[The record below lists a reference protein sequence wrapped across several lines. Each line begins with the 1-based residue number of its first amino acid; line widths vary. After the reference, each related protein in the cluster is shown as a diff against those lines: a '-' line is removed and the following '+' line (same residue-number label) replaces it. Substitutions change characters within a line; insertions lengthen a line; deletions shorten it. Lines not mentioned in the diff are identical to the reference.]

1 MVNDP
6 RIKFFDVPKLGSY
19 FAVPLTYKS
28 CLFDASFDA
37 GVDDAV
43 ECRKLR
49 AQQEEE
55 KLKYDNN
62 KDEQEELKEFEE
74 ILEKPY
80 KFVEKQLVV
89 ALDTL
94 GQDRVFTEEQK
105 EYIIN
110 FVGFFKNQW
119 ERAENLSLKNDI

>member
-1 MVNDP
+1 M
-6 RIKFFDVPKLGSY
+6 
-19 FAVPLTYKS
+19 
-28 CLFDASFDA
+28 
-37 GVDDAV
+37 
-43 ECRKLR
+43 
-49 AQQEEE
+49 
-55 KLKYDNN
+55 KYDNN

-94 GQDRVFTEEQK
+94 GQDRVFTEQQK

-110 FVGFFKNQW
+110 FVEFFKNQW

>member
-1 MVNDP
+1 M
-6 RIKFFDVPKLGSY
+6 
-19 FAVPLTYKS
+19 
-28 CLFDASFDA
+28 
-37 GVDDAV
+37 
-43 ECRKLR
+43 
-49 AQQEEE
+49 
-55 KLKYDNN
+55 KYDNN

-80 KFVEKQLVV
+80 KFVEKQIVV

-94 GQDRVFTEEQK
+94 GQDRVFTEQQK

-110 FVGFFKNQW
+110 FVEFFKNQW

>member
-1 MVNDP
+1 M
-6 RIKFFDVPKLGSY
+6 
-19 FAVPLTYKS
+19 
-28 CLFDASFDA
+28 
-37 GVDDAV
+37 
-43 ECRKLR
+43 
-49 AQQEEE
+49 
-55 KLKYDNN
+55 KYDNN

-80 KFVEKQLVV
+80 KFVEKQIVV

-94 GQDRVFTEEQK
+94 GQDRVCTEQQK

-110 FVGFFKNQW
+110 FVEFFKNQW